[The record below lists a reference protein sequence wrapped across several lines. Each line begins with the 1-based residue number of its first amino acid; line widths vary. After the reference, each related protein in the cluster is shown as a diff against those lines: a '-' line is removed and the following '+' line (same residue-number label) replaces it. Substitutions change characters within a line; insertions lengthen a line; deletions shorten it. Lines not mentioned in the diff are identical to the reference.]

1 MDSILKIWMF
11 YHWLEDQKEK
21 VEITKNHAYLVGSFV
36 NPDAVKELLR
46 EDNKYQSSDE
56 DFEKSWQMV
65 QNNSFDLHPNIESN
79 DNTVKIKRKRRTLKE

>member
-46 EDNKYQSSDE
+46 EDNKYQSSNE

-65 QNNSFDLHPNIESN
+65 QNNSLDLHPNIESN